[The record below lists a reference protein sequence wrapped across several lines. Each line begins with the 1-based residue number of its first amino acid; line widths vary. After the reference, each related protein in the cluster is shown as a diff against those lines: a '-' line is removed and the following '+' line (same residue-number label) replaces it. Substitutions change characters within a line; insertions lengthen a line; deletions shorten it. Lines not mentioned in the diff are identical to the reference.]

1 MKAESRA
8 YRALLVSAIAS
19 NQGKTTVTAAL
30 ARHFSKQGKH
40 VRVFKT
46 GPDFIDPMILQQASG
61 HPVHQLDL
69 WMGGTEHCRSLLYEA
84 AGEADLILVEGV
96 MGLFDGNPGS
106 ADLAQTL
113 GIPVLAVIDAS
124 AMAQTFAAVA
134 HGLRSYRSE
143 LPFAGVIA
151 NRVGSARHAAMLLPQ
166 DSDIRLFATLPTNAD
181 YAMPSRH
188 LGLLQASEVEDLD
201 ARLDAAANALQW
213 RHDDFPLVE
222 FTAPETPAPISALL
236 QGVRV
241 AVARD
246 AAFSFLYQSNLD
258 CLKQLGAELVFF
270 SPLRDA
276 ALPPN
281 TQSVYLPGGYPELH
295 LSTLQNNAAMRASL
309 QAHVQAGKPVYA
321 ECGGMLYLLDSL
333 SSVQG
338 ERYNMLGLL
347 PGDAHMQKKL
357 AALAL
362 QGVALPQGEVR
373 GHSFHY
379 SSAEIKLAPVTQAQ
393 CPNNGPLREGVY
405 QHKRITAGYIHFY
418 FPSNPAAIAP
428 FFLP

>member
-1 MKAESRA
+1 MKPESIA
-8 YRALLVSAIAS
+8 CRALLVSATSS
-19 NQGKTTVTAAL
+19 NQGKTTITAAL
-30 ARHFSKQGKH
+30 ARHFSKQGMR

-61 HPVHQLDL
+61 HAVHQLDL
-69 WMGGTEHCRSLLYEA
+69 WMGSLDHCRSLLNDA

-96 MGLFDGNPGS
+96 MGLFDGNPCS

-134 HGLRSYRSE
+134 HGLRNYRSG

-166 DSDIRLFATLPTNAD
+166 DSDIRLFATLPANAD
-181 YAMPSRH
+181 YALPGRH
-188 LGLLQASEVEDLD
+188 LGLLQASEVEDID

-213 RHDDFPLVE
+213 QHDDLPIVQFN
-222 FTAPETPAPISALL
+222 APARPAPMPSLL
-236 QGVRV
+236 RDVRI

-246 AAFSFLYQSNLD
+246 AAFSFLYQANLD
-258 CLKQLGAELVFF
+258 CLRQLGAELVFF
-270 SPLRDA
+270 SPLHDA
-276 ALPPN
+276 ALPQN
-281 TQSVYLPGGYPELH
+281 THSVYLPGGYPELH
-295 LSTLQNNAAMRASL
+295 LSTLQDNASMRSSL
-309 QAHVQAGKPVYA
+309 QAHVQKGKPVYA

-333 SSVQG
+333 TSVQG
-338 ERYNMLGLL
+338 ERFNMLGLL
-347 PGDAHMQKKL
+347 PGDAHMQTKL
-357 AALAL
+357 SALAL
-362 QGVALPQGEVR
+362 QGVSLPLGEVR

-379 SSAEIKLAPVTQAQ
+379 STAEIMLTPIAQ
-393 CPNNGPLREGVY
+393 GKCPNSGPLSEGVY
-405 QHKRITAGYIHFY
+405 RHKRITAGYIHFY

-428 FFLP
+428 LFLP

>member
-1 MKAESRA
+1 MKAEARA
-8 YRALLVSAIAS
+8 CRALLVSAIAS

-30 ARHFSKQGKH
+30 ARHFSKQGKR

-46 GPDFIDPMILQQASG
+46 GPDFIDPMMLQQASG
-61 HPVHQLDL
+61 HVVHQLDL
-69 WMGGTEHCRSLLYEA
+69 WMGGTEHCRGLLYDA

-96 MGLFDGNPGS
+96 MGLFDGNPSS

-124 AMAQTFAAVA
+124 AMAGTFAAVA
-134 HGLRSYRSE
+134 HGLRSYRKE

-151 NRVGSARHAAMLLPQ
+151 NRVGSVRHADMLLPP
-166 DSDIRLFATLPTNAD
+166 DSDIRLFATLPSNTD
-181 YAMPSRH
+181 YALPSRH
-188 LGLLQASEVEDLD
+188 LGLIQASEVEDIE

-213 RHDDFPLVE
+213 RHDELPLVE
-222 FTAPETPAPISALL
+222 FTAPATAAPTSPLL
-236 QGVRV
+236 QGIRV

-246 AAFSFLYQSNLD
+246 AAFSFLYQANLD

-270 SPLRDA
+270 SPLHDA
-276 ALPPN
+276 ALPPD
-281 TQSVYLPGGYPELH
+281 THSVYLPGGYPELH
-295 LSTLQNNAAMRASL
+295 LSTLQDNAAMRTSL
-309 QAHVQAGKPVYA
+309 HAHAQDNKPVYA

-338 ERYNMLGLL
+338 ERCTMLGLL

-357 AALAL
+357 SALAL
-362 QGVALPQGEVR
+362 QSVDLPQGQVR

-379 SSAEIKLAPVTQAQ
+379 SSAEIKLTPVARAH
-393 CPNNGPLREGVY
+393 CPNNGPLSEGVY
-405 QHKRITAGYIHFY
+405 QHRRITAAYIHFY